1 MEKRP
6 LSEEE
11 IVDLLSVIRP
21 TYRFP
26 NIEYADIDHVQ
37 NIMRKQ
43 LETISIYPDKIPA
56 LKQLIEINY
65 LKAQVSPGESVGVA
79 AGSFLGEQ
87 NTQSSLNS
95 FHSAGTLK
103 MNLTGGMSRMNELMN
118 ATENTK
124 TPSLAIYLHKDYA
137 SCSLAEI
144 RKIAFTTF
152 IHVKLDD
159 LLLSVKLE
167 EKDAVSLEFFYA
179 MFEKMY
185 HASHLSCSHRLRL
198 QLNVEKCWLHK
209 ITLVQVV
216 QAIDKAIEC
225 TDRLHIVWSPDCFGV
240 IDIWMEEGMLPDFSQ
255 LIDFSECPKVAAVLT
270 SSVKMKFYVNKCI
283 LPNLIPISISGVEG
297 LKDCYYT
304 EEKQTWRIDTKGGS
318 LKKLLQLPCVD
329 PVRCKSN
336 DMHEIYELFG
346 IEAVKQFLR
355 EEYATLIKVN
365 ARHLELLIDSMTVSG
380 DIQRVTRNGIDRK
393 QVGAIAKVSFEQ
405 PLENFLISA
414 SYAEVD
420 PLKSVS
426 GCITFGKHAKIG
438 TNYMKMIPFDEYD
451 GKHPIPMYDIP
462 EQHFMKE
469 EVMEDTIE
477 EVFDEEEEE
486 TEDCFDE
493 EKENDLQEIE
503 ETFFE

>member
-1 MEKRP
+1 MSEKR
-6 LSEEE
+6 LLTQEE
-11 IVDLLSVIRP
+11 IDDLLSVIRP

-26 NIEYADIDHVQ
+26 NIEYADVDHVQ
-37 NIMRKQ
+37 ETIRKQ
-43 LETISIYPDKIPA
+43 LETISIYPEKIPT

-65 LKAQVSPGESVGVA
+65 LKAQVAPGESVGVA

-124 TPSLAIYLHKDYA
+124 TPSLTIYLKKQYA
-137 SCSLAEI
+137 YLSLTDI

-152 IHVKLDD
+152 IHVRLDD
-159 LLLSVKLE
+159 LLVAIKIE
-167 EKDAVSLEFFYA
+167 EKPTCEPYYTF
-179 MFEKMY
+179 FEKMY
-185 HASHLSCSHRLRL
+185 HANHKPCSHRLRL
-198 QLNVEKCWLHK
+198 QINVEKLWLHK
-209 ITLVQVV
+209 ITLVQIV
-216 QAIDKAIEC
+216 QAIDKAIDC
-225 TDRLHIVWSPDCFGV
+225 TDRLHIVWSADCMGW
-240 IDIWMEEGMLPDFSQ
+240 IDIWLDETIIAEFGQ
-255 LIDFSECPKVAAVLT
+255 LVDLAECPKISSVLT
-270 SSVKMKFYVNKCI
+270 SQVKVKFYINKCI
-283 LPNLIPISISGVEG
+283 LPSLIPISLSGIEG

-329 PVRCKSN
+329 PTRCKSN

-414 SYAEVD
+414 SYAETD
-420 PLKSVS
+420 PLRSVS
-426 GCITFGKHAKIG
+426 GCITFGKPAKIG
-438 TNYMKMIPFDEYD
+438 TNYMKMIPFDEYED
-451 GKHPIPMYDIP
+451 KKKIPMWDIP
-462 EQHFMKE
+462 QQEYSKE
-469 EVMEDTIE
+469 DFLDEVYECNEEEEGDYEDN
-477 EVFDEEEEE
+477 FEEEEE
-486 TEDCFDE
+486 DKERKAIED
-493 EKENDLQEIE
+493 
-503 ETFFE
+503 TFYE